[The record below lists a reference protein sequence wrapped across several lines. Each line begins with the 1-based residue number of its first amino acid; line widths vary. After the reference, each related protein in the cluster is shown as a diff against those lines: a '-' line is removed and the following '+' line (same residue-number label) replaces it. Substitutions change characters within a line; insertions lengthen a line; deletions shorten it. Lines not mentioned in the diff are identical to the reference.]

1 MSNKAK
7 ALKALKS
14 ADRKVESVL
23 SKADGFLSASG
34 SGNLSKKDETALQ
47 NQYKIIREDL
57 LRLRKDISE
66 GYGMAKTRVEKA
78 GFFRQLLKT
87 K

>member
-1 MSNKAK
+1 MSNKKKAVQ
-7 ALKALKS
+7 ALKK
-14 ADRKVESVL
+14 ADKKVESVL
-23 SKADGFLSASG
+23 SKADVFLSG
-34 SGNLSKKDETALQ
+34 TTREKTSKKDDSALQ

-57 LRLRKDISE
+57 MRLRKDISE
-66 GYGMAKTRVEKA
+66 GYDIAKTRVEKT